1 MALFLAL
8 PALAREPLAAAPQ
21 GLARAVKQEI
31 VPAAQPRPLEVA
43 LPELQPVTDEEDADA
58 EAGDAAV
65 PEVERQAI
73 EAQSKEMSELQEAEA
88 RAHLMEEPPPAS
100 DEAARAGARLGLES
114 PLRRRLED
122 AGERQEGAT
131 YEALGRIPG
140 LPQIDHDLKRLQA
153 EYDIPIEVN
162 EAVLSYIRFFQQP
175 LPRSHFVRWLGRAEK
190 YVPRFRAIL
199 REEGLPEDTV
209 YLSMIESGFANM
221 AYSRAR
227 ASGTWQFIAETG
239 RRFGL
244 RQDFWVDER
253 RDPEKAARAGA
264 RYLKE
269 LYRQTGDWKL
279 AWAGYNAGVGKI
291 YQAQRKGQNDFWTMT
306 RGRVLKAE
314 TKGYVPK
321 LMAAAI
327 ISKHPESFGFSE
339 KEIQAERWADYELV
353 QVPAATPMSAVARA
367 AEVEEKD
374 LFDLNPEL
382 RRSCTPPRSYQ
393 VKVPSGKAEAF
404 ARNWPAVSAE
414 AGQMVAHHKVQKGES
429 MAYLARAYGVP
440 AATLAR
446 MNGLPAKG
454 RPKAGTELV
463 VPLEALAR
471 GEAAAVP
478 ADPPGPRMVK
488 VVKWVKTRHGR
499 KKVVKLVARDDDVEL
514 AAAPAAKDRK
524 GAGARSATVKLARA
538 EAASTEKP
546 ERSEKPGKAEKAA
559 AAERPEVA
567 RRADRADP
575 ARVKATVRVKTGD
588 SLSSIAARY
597 GVGLSELCR
606 WNGIKSPRKYKL
618 HAGGQLVVFRKPERS
633 ADASSG
639 ARPVL
644 ARD

>member
-1 MALFLAL
+1 MPTRLLFAPMALLFAFPVLG
-8 PALAREPLAAAPQ
+8 REPLAMAPE
-21 GLARAVKQEI
+21 GLARAVKQEL
-31 VPAAQPRPLEVA
+31 VPAAEPQPLEVG
-43 LPELQPVTDEEDADA
+43 LPDLANDTEEEEAD
-58 EAGDAAV
+58 AGDAAV

-73 EAQSKEMSELQEAEA
+73 EAQSKEMNELQEAEA
-88 RAHLMEEPPPAS
+88 KARLLEEPPAAS

-114 PLRRRLED
+114 PLRQRLRD
-122 AGERQEGAT
+122 AGGREEGGGL
-131 YEALGRIPG
+131 EAAVGRIPG
-140 LPQIDHDLKRLQA
+140 LPQIDHDLRRLQA

-162 EAVLSYIRFFQQP
+162 DAVVSYIRFFQQP
-175 LPRSHFVRWLGRAEK
+175 LPRSHFVRWLGRSEK

-244 RQDFWVDER
+244 KQDFWVDER
-253 RDPEKAARAGA
+253 RDPEKAARAAA

-291 YQAQRKGQNDFWTMT
+291 FKARRKGQADFWTMT

-327 ISKHPESFGFSE
+327 ICKHPDAFGFSE
-339 KEIQAERWADYELV
+339 KEIEAEKWADYELV
-353 QVPAATPMSAVARA
+353 DVPPATPMSAVAKA

-382 RRSCTPPRSYQ
+382 RRSCTPPRTYK
-393 VKVPSGKAEAF
+393 VKVPVGKGEVF
-404 ARNWPAVSAE
+404 ARNWPAVSE
-414 AGQMVAHHKVQKGES
+414 HAGELVAHHKVQKGETL
-429 MAYLARAYGVP
+429 AYVARAYGVP

-446 MNGLPAKG
+446 MNALSTKT
-454 RPKAGTELV
+454 RPRPGTELL

-478 ADPPGPRMVK
+478 ADPPGSRMVK
-488 VVKWVKTRHGR
+488 VVRWVKTRHGR
-499 KKVVKLVARDDDVEL
+499 RKVVKLVAARDDDEL
-514 AAAPAAKDRK
+514 AAPRTRTAKAKGGKVTLAKAEVEDAP
-524 GAGARSATVKLARA
+524 
-538 EAASTEKP
+538 
-546 ERSEKPGKAEKAA
+546 AEKAA
-559 AAERPEVA
+559 PAKADAAGRL
-567 RRADRADP
+567 RST
-575 ARVKATVRVKTGD
+575 VKVKIGD

-597 GVGLSELCR
+597 GVRLSELCR

-618 HAGGQLVVFRKPERS
+618 QAGGQLVVFRRAERS
-633 ADASSG
+633 AAVG
-639 ARPVL
+639 EATGPAL